1 MYKGTLGNYLVK
13 SSLPKKYQ
21 PQGSN
26 FGIREVK
33 SSLVDLAREDPEAYS
48 TVAPEI
54 KKLGDEFS
62 TYEGLSVGLD
72 DIEPEYKK
80 RDPIIRSA
88 RSQILKAKNDNE
100 ITSILLKTQKKIKDI
115 TKTHSGDMALTANA
129 GAKGNINQLMKAVG
143 SPVVIG
149 DATGKPTPYL
159 IERGYSEGISPAE
172 AWIGAIE
179 ARANG
184 ITAATSVTG
193 PGEMQK
199 VMANMMSPLVVSN
212 TDCGTKNGILM
223 DPKAKSIEGRYL
235 AGSNKYVDSSMYRK
249 LRSAGK
255 KVKVRSALTCEAD
268 GGICQ
273 KCAGRDNYGNNID
286 IGSNVGIRSSQA
298 LTEPLTQM
306 TLSARH
312 GVNLVSGKG
321 ADLKLRGLKGFKQL
335 VEMPK
340 SFMHK
345 APLADVAGKVTKID
359 RAPQGGFDI
368 DIGGTAH
375 YVPPNRQLKVSLN
388 QTVEAGDVL
397 SNGIPNPADVMRHK
411 GIGEGRKYL
420 AESLNTLYDDE
431 GIRADPKHFEYLAKT
446 QFNYVKADTRLG
458 EYLPGEVIPYNEAKK
473 LLKDKSQT
481 IQLSKSKGMTL
492 MEPALH
498 HMPGTKITGSMI
510 RDLREAGMS
519 KVLASDNSTK
529 FTPIAASAIRTPLF
543 NPNWLQRL
551 GYRYQK
557 ATILSAAASGEKAD
571 IHGFNPIP
579 GIVTGEIGRGF
590 DGAY

>member
-1 MYKGTLGNYLVK
+1 MYKGTLGSYLVK
-13 SSLPKKYQ
+13 STLPKKYQ
-21 PQGSN
+21 PQGNN
-26 FGIREVK
+26 FGIKEIK
-33 SSLVDLAREDPEAYS
+33 NSLVNLAREDPEAYS
-48 TVAPEI
+48 TVAPDI

-72 DIEPEYKK
+72 DIEPEYRK

-115 TKTHSGDMALTANA
+115 TKTHAGDMALTANA

-149 DATGKPTPYL
+149 DANGRPTPFL
-159 IERGYSEGISPAE
+159 VERGYSEGLSPAE

-212 TDCGTKNGILM
+212 SDCGTSNGILM
-223 DPKAKSIEGRYL
+223 DPKLRSVEGRYL
-235 AGSNKYVDSSMYRK
+235 AASNKYVDSAMYRK
-249 LRSAGK
+249 HRSAGK

-273 KCAGRDNYGNNID
+273 KCAGRDNYGKNID
-286 IGSNVGIRSSQA
+286 IGVNLGIRSSQA

-312 GVNLVSGKG
+312 GVNLVSGTG
-321 ADLKLRGLKGFKQL
+321 ADLKLKGLKGFKQL

-345 APLADVAGKVTKID
+345 APLSDVTGKVDKID
-359 RAPQGGFDI
+359 AAPQGGFDI
-368 DIGGTAH
+368 SISGTAH
-375 YVPPNRQLKVSLN
+375 YVPPNRNLKVSLN
-388 QTVEAGDVL
+388 QKVEAGDIL
-397 SNGIPNPADVMRHK
+397 SNGIPNPADVMKHK

-420 AESLNTLYDDE
+420 AEALNTLYEDE

-446 QFNYVKADTRLG
+446 QFDYVKADTRMG

-473 LLKDKSQT
+473 LLKDKSDNT
-481 IQLSKSKGMTL
+481 QLSKSKGMVL
-492 MEPALH
+492 MEPTLH
-498 HMPGTKITGSMI
+498 HMPGTKITGSMVQ
-510 RDLREAGMS
+510 DFREAGIS
-519 KVLASDNSTK
+519 KVLASNNDTK
-529 FTPIAASAIRTPLF
+529 FTPIAASAIRTPLY

-557 ATILSAAASGEKAD
+557 ATLLSAAATGEKAD
-571 IHGFNPIP
+571 IHSYNPVP

-590 DGAY
+590 DGKY